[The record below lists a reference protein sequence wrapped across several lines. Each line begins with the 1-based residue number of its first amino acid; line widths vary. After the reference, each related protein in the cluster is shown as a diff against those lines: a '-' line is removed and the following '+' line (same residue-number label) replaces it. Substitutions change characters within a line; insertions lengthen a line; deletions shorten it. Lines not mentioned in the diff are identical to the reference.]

1 MKVDRLL
8 GILAILLKND
18 IVTAPVL
25 AKRFE
30 VSRRTINRDIEDLCK
45 AGIPLV
51 TFQGAGGGIRIADG
65 YKLDATLL
73 TTKEMR
79 SILAGLRGLDSVT
92 GNKDYQTFL
101 DKACTKK
108 GIKGIKEVKEIS
120 EIETKKISDM
130 GGNIIIDLASFYRGS
145 LVPKINLLLEAIENG
160 RVVTFEYY
168 AAEGISYRSIEPCRI
183 LFQWSDWYLY
193 GYCLTKMDFRMFK
206 LNRITNLKQDKDF
219 FQKREIPENIV
230 REDFYANGQ
239 IHLVAEFDMSQSFR
253 IVEEYGIEKLKQE
266 GDHLVLEADFE
277 NKSFAL
283 MWILSFGDKVRICS
297 PEYMKNEHQQI
308 IRNMMKKYEDT

>member
-18 IVTAPVL
+18 MVTAPSL

-65 YKLDATLL
+65 YKIDTTLL

-79 SILAGLRGLDSVT
+79 SILAGLKGLDSVT

-101 DKACTKK
+101 DKAYDRK
-108 GIKGIKEVKEIS
+108 GQ
-120 EIETKKISDM
+120 ETKKVSDM

-145 LVPKINLLLEAIENG
+145 LVPKINLLLEAIETCHM
-160 RVVTFEYY
+160 VTFDYY
-168 AAEGISYRSIEPCRI
+168 TVEGISHRRIEPCRI
-183 LFQWSDWYLY
+183 MFQWSDWYIY
-193 GYCLTKMDFRMFK
+193 GYCLTKKDFRMFK
-206 LNRITNLKQDKDF
+206 LNRITNLKQSKEL
-219 FQKREIPENIV
+219 FQKKELPADEV
-230 REDFYANGQ
+230 KEDIFANGQ
-239 IHLVAEFDMSQSFR
+239 IHLVAHFDKSQSFR
-253 IVEEYGIEKLKQE
+253 IVEEYGIERLKQV
-266 GDHLVLEADFE
+266 GDHLVFEADFE
-277 NKSFAL
+277 NKSYAL
-283 MWILSFGDKVRICS
+283 MWILSFGDKVKICS
-297 PEYMKNEHQQI
+297 PEYMKQEHQQI
-308 IRNMMKKYEDT
+308 IRNMIKKYEDI